1 MDDRII
7 EAASDILN
15 CSYDE
20 AEKFLN
26 DECGAYASIGG
37 EKVWLSGKL
46 VYEIAAA
53 SLTFA

>member
-37 EKVWLSGKL
+37 ENVWLSGKL